1 MADVQVIDMVDVK
14 DKWTKLM
21 LLLQNSTRKVFRF
34 DFDNMAKTRRM
45 YSSMLEVVN
54 RNPSWFSIIVVMRG
68 TSVFVVNVKD
78 ARKVVLKD
86 G

>member
-14 DKWTKLM
+14 DKGMKLM
-21 LLLQNSTRKVFRF
+21 LLLQNSTSKVFRV
-34 DFDNMAKTRRM
+34 DFDNMAEARRM
-45 YSSMLEVVN
+45 YYRMLKIIN

-78 ARKVVLKD
+78 ARKVVLKE
-86 G
+86 